1 MKLVKIYAN
10 KNFKNIE
17 FEPEFNVVMATIF
30 EKQKKKD
37 THNLGKT
44 SLIHVI
50 NFILLG
56 SFNKK
61 IFENKIFTGVVFY
74 GELALN
80 NGRHLIVKRAIDTN
94 TKISFKINDV
104 KTNGFTIPQIWDN
117 ENLAFNKARDKFN
130 EYIGFDI
137 VPNYNYRKSITYFL
151 RTQQDYLDV
160 YKLDKFKGKHIDWKP
175 FVFELLGYDSNL
187 IINKLSLEEDI
198 NKKKEVIRILKD
210 EAMINANDRDK
221 LAGLLDIK
229 EQEVNEAKTTI
240 DKFNFFQQDQSINKE
255 LIESIDNQIQILST
269 DRYRISY
276 EIDKIEKSLASI
288 SEQINIEDL
297 QKLHNEAQLFFPEEL
312 KKEFSELLR
321 FNEAI
326 SKDRKRYL
334 NENLLKLKDDLISVN
349 RELKLLELEKS
360 EKLSFLTEK
369 DSYIKFK
376 EYQKNLSKLEA
387 EVERIKDKIK
397 AVDQSIEIENE
408 ISEIQQDVEKSVNE
422 IREAINKRKHADI
435 NRIFNSIITDILGT
449 NALISIVQ
457 NKQGNIEYSADYQ
470 NPNDL
475 NTTSEAQGTTYKKL
489 LCMAFDLSLL
499 IHYSKNSFFR
509 FVYHDGII
517 EGLDNRIKIRLLN
530 KVKEICRDYNL
541 QYILSL
547 IDSDI
552 PINESGK
559 KYGFSESEFCLELN
573 DKDDSG
579 KLFLHSF

>member
-1 MKLVKIYAN
+1 MI
-10 KNFKNIE
+10 I
-17 FEPEFNVVMATIF
+17 
-30 EKQKKKD
+30 
-37 THNLGKT
+37 
-44 SLIHVI
+44 
-50 NFILLG
+50 
-56 SFNKK
+56 
-61 IFENKIFTGVVFY
+61 
-74 GELALN
+74 
-80 NGRHLIVKRAIDTN
+80 KREIDTN
-94 TKISFKINDV
+94 TKISFRINDT
-104 KTNGFTIPQIWDN
+104 KNKDFLIPKSWDD
-117 ENLAFNKARDKFN
+117 ENLAFDKARKKLN
-130 EYIGFDI
+130 EHLGFDI
-137 VPNYNYRKSITYFL
+137 ISSYDYRKSITYFL

-187 IINKLSLEEDI
+187 IIKKLSLEEDI
-198 NKKKEVIRILKD
+198 DRKKEIIRILKD
-210 EAMINANDRDK
+210 EARININDRDK

-229 EQEVNEAKTTI
+229 EQEANEAKTTI
-240 DKFNFFQQDQSINKE
+240 DKFNFFQQDQSINKD
-255 LIESIDNQIQILST
+255 LIENLDNQIQILSSE
-269 DRYRISY
+269 RYRIAY
-276 EIDKIEKSLASI
+276 DINKIEESLANI
-288 SEQINIEDL
+288 AEHINIEEL
-297 QKLHNEAQLFFPEEL
+297 EKLHKEAKLLFPEEL
-312 KKEFSELLR
+312 KKEFSDLLK
-321 FNEAI
+321 FNSAI
-326 SKDRKRYL
+326 SKDRKKYL
-334 NENLLKLKDDLISVN
+334 SENLQTLNAELISVN

-376 EYQKNLSKLEA
+376 EYQKNLSKVEA

-408 ISEIQQDVEKSVNE
+408 ISKIQQDVEKSVNE
-422 IREAINKRKHADI
+422 IREAVNKRKHADI

-470 NPNDL
+470 NPSDL
-475 NTTSEAQGTTYKKL
+475 NTTSEAHGTTYKKL

-499 IHYSKNSFFR
+499 IHYSNNSFFR
-509 FVYHDGII
+509 FVYHDGIL

-552 PINESGK
+552 PTDESGK
-559 KYGFSESEFCLELN
+559 KYEFSESEICLELN
-573 DKDDSG
+573 DKDESG

>member
-1 MKLVKIYAN
+1 MKLVKIFAN

-17 FEPEFNVVMATIF
+17 FEPEFNVVIATIF
-30 EKQKKKD
+30 EKQEKKD

-61 IFENKIFTGVVFY
+61 IFGNKIFNGVVFY

-80 NGRHLIVKRAIDTN
+80 NGSYLIIKREIETN
-94 TKISFKINDV
+94 TKISFKISDT
-104 KTNGFTIPQIWDN
+104 KIKGFLIPKNWDD
-117 ENLAFNKARDKFN
+117 ENMAFDKARKKLN
-130 EYIGFDI
+130 EHLGFDV
-137 VPNYNYRKSITYFL
+137 VPSYDYRKSITYFL

-187 IINKLSLEEDI
+187 IIKKLSLEEDI
-198 NKKKEVIRILKD
+198 DKKKEIIRILKD
-210 EAMINANDRDK
+210 EARINVNDRDK

-229 EQEVNEAKTTI
+229 EEEVNEARSTI
-240 DKFNFFQQDQSINKE
+240 DKFNFFQQDQYINKE
-255 LIESIDNQIQILST
+255 LIESLDNQIQILST
-269 DRYRISY
+269 DRYRIAY
-276 EIDKIEKSLASI
+276 DINKIEKSLANI
-288 SEQINIEDL
+288 SEQINIEEL
-297 QKLHNEAQLFFPEEL
+297 QKLHNEAQLLFPVEL
-312 KKEFSELLR
+312 KKEFSDLLK

-326 SKDRKRYL
+326 SRDRKRYL
-334 NENLLKLKDDLISVN
+334 SENLQTLKAELISVN
-349 RELKLLELEKS
+349 REIKILELEKS

-376 EYQKNLSKLEA
+376 EYQKNLSKIEA
-387 EVERIKDKIK
+387 EVERIKDKIV
-397 AVDQSIEIENE
+397 AVDQSIELEKE
-408 ISEIQQDVEKSVNE
+408 ISKIQQDVEKSVNE
-422 IREAINKRKHADI
+422 IREAVNKRKHADI
-435 NRIFNSIITDILGT
+435 NRIFNSIITDILGA

-470 NPNDL
+470 NPSDL
-475 NTTSEAQGTTYKKL
+475 NTTSEAHGTTYKKL

-499 IHYSKNSFFR
+499 IHYSNDSFFR
-509 FVYHDGII
+509 FVYHDGIL

-530 KVKEICRDYNL
+530 IVKEICRDYNL

-552 PINESGK
+552 PTEEFGM
-559 KYGFSESEFCLELN
+559 KYKFLESEICLELN

>member
-17 FEPEFNVVMATIF
+17 FETEFNVVLASTQ
-30 EKQKKKD
+30 EKYKKED
-37 THNLGKT
+37 THGLGKT

-61 IFENKIFTGVVFY
+61 IFGNNIFHGVVFY

-80 NGRHLIVKRAIDTN
+80 NGSYLIIKREIDTN
-94 TKISFKINDV
+94 TKISFKINDT
-104 KTNGFTIPQIWDN
+104 KTKDFLIPKNWDD
-117 ENLAFNKARDKFN
+117 ENLAFDKARKKLN
-130 EYIGFDI
+130 EHLGFDV
-137 VPNYNYRKSITYFL
+137 VPSYDYRKSITYFL

-187 IINKLSLEEDI
+187 IIKKLSLEENID
-198 NKKKEVIRILKD
+198 KKKEIIRILKD
-210 EAMINANDRDK
+210 EARININDRDK

-229 EQEVNEAKTTI
+229 EQEVNEAKSTI
-240 DKFNFFQQDQSINKE
+240 DKFNFFLDDQSINKD
-255 LIESIDNQIQILST
+255 LIESIDYQIQILSS
-269 DRYRISY
+269 DRYRIAY
-276 EIDKIEKSLASI
+276 DIDKIEKSLANI
-288 SEQINIEDL
+288 SEQINIDEL
-297 QKLHNEAQLFFPEEL
+297 QKLHNEAQLLFPKEL
-312 KKEFSELLR
+312 KKEFSDLIK

-326 SKDRKRYL
+326 SKDRKKYL
-334 NENLLKLKDDLISVN
+334 SENLQTLNSELLSIN

-408 ISEIQQDVEKSVNE
+408 ISKIQQDVEKSVNE
-422 IREAINKRKHADI
+422 IREAVNKRKHADI

-470 NPNDL
+470 NPSDL

-499 IHYSKNSFFR
+499 IHYSNNSFFR
-509 FVYHDGII
+509 FVYHDGIL

-552 PINESGK
+552 PTEESGK
-559 KYGFSESEFCLELN
+559 KYEFSESEICLELN
-573 DKDDSG
+573 DKGDSG
-579 KLFLHSF
+579 KLFLHSY

>member
-1 MKLVKIYAN
+1 MKLVKIFAN

-56 SFNKK
+56 SFN
-61 IFENKIFTGVVFY
+61 NKIFGNKIFNGVVFY

-80 NGRHLIVKRAIDTN
+80 NGRYLIIKREIDTN
-94 TKISFKINDV
+94 TKISFKINDS
-104 KTNGFTIPQIWDN
+104 KTKGFLIPKNWDVENLTFDKARKKLN
-117 ENLAFNKARDKFN
+117 ENL
-130 EYIGFDI
+130 GFD
-137 VPNYNYRKSITYFL
+137 VVSSYDYRKSITYFL

-187 IINKLSLEEDI
+187 IIKKLLLEEDI
-198 NKKKEVIRILKD
+198 NKKKEIIRILKD
-210 EAMINANDRDK
+210 EARINVNDRDI

-229 EQEVNEAKTTI
+229 ELEVNEAKSSI
-240 DKFNFFQQDQSINKE
+240 DKFNFFQQDQYINKE

-269 DRYRISY
+269 DRYRIAY
-276 EIDKIEKSLASI
+276 DIDKIEKSLANI
-288 SEQINIEDL
+288 SEQINIEEL
-297 QKLHNEAQLFFPEEL
+297 QKLHNEAQLLFPDEL
-312 KKEFSELLR
+312 KKEFSDLLK

-326 SKDRKRYL
+326 SRDRKRYL
-334 NENLLKLKDDLISVN
+334 GENLQTLKVELISVN
-349 RELKLLELEKS
+349 NKLKILELEKS

-376 EYQKNLSKLEA
+376 EYQKNLSKIEA
-387 EVERIKDKIK
+387 EVERIKDKI
-397 AVDQSIEIENE
+397 AVVDQSIVIEKD
-408 ISEIQQDVEKSVNE
+408 ISKIQQDVEKSVNE
-422 IREAINKRKHADI
+422 IREAVNKRKHADI
-435 NRIFNSIITDILGT
+435 NRIFNSIVTDVLGT
-449 NALISIVQ
+449 NALISIKT
-457 NKQGNIEYSADYQ
+457 NKQDNIEYSADYQ
-470 NPNDL
+470 NPSDL

-499 IHYSKNSFFR
+499 IHYSNNSYFR
-509 FVYHDGII
+509 FVYHDGIL

-552 PINESGK
+552 PTEESGK
-559 KYGFSESEFCLELN
+559 MYEFLESEICLELN
-573 DKDDSG
+573 DKDDTG

>member
-17 FEPEFNVVMATIF
+17 FEPEFNVVIATIF
-30 EKQKKKD
+30 EKQEKKD

-61 IFENKIFTGVVFY
+61 IFGNKIFNGVVFY

-80 NGRHLIVKRAIDTN
+80 NGSYLIIKREIDTN
-94 TKISFKINDV
+94 TKISFKINDT
-104 KTNGFTIPQIWDN
+104 KTKGFLIPENWDDENMAFDRARKKLN
-117 ENLAFNKARDKFN
+117 EHL
-130 EYIGFDI
+130 GFDV
-137 VPNYNYRKSITYFL
+137 VPSYDYRKSITYFL

-187 IINKLSLEEDI
+187 IIKKLSLEEDI
-198 NKKKEVIRILKD
+198 DKKKEIIKILKD
-210 EAMINANDRDK
+210 EARINVNDRDK
-221 LAGLLDIK
+221 LAGLLEIK
-229 EQEVNEAKTTI
+229 EEEVNKARSTI
-240 DKFNFFQQDQSINKE
+240 DKFNFFQQDQYINKE
-255 LIESIDNQIQILST
+255 LIESLDNQIQILST
-269 DRYRISY
+269 DRYRIAY
-276 EIDKIEKSLASI
+276 DIDKIEKSLSNI
-288 SEQINIEDL
+288 SEQINIEEL
-297 QKLHNEAQLFFPEEL
+297 QKLHNEAQLLFPVEL
-312 KKEFSELLR
+312 KKEFSDLLK

-326 SKDRKRYL
+326 SRDRKRYL
-334 NENLLKLKDDLISVN
+334 NENLQTLKAELISVN
-349 RELKLLELEKS
+349 REIKILEREKS

-376 EYQKNLSKLEA
+376 EYQKNLSKIEA
-387 EVERIKDKIK
+387 ELERIKDKIA
-397 AVDQSIEIENE
+397 AVDQSIEFEKE
-408 ISEIQQDVEKSVNE
+408 ISKIQQDVEKSVNE
-422 IREAINKRKHADI
+422 IREAVNKRKHADI
-435 NRIFNSIITDILGT
+435 NRIFNSIITDILGA

-470 NPNDL
+470 NPSDL

-499 IHYSKNSFFR
+499 VHYSNDSFFR
-509 FVYHDGII
+509 FVYHDGIL
-517 EGLDNRIKIRLLN
+517 EGLDHRIKIRLLN

-547 IDSDI
+547 IDSDV
-552 PINESGK
+552 PTEEFGMKFKFMENEI
-559 KYGFSESEFCLELN
+559 CLELN